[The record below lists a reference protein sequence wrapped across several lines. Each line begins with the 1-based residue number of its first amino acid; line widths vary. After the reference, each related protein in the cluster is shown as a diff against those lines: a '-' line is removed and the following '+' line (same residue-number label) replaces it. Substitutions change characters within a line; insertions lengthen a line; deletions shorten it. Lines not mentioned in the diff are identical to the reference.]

1 MCMHMSP
8 HGRMRCVPP
17 SRDGAPFFSTFQG
30 AQGRPDILLEWNYY
44 QAPEQHQPP
53 PMALLSTAGELIDA
67 ALRGGLKQEGA
78 DGEGEGAE
86 GGAFCFPREYAL
98 RSVLGLGYRASD
110 DMAWHTDMAG
120 EEGWSGLS

>member
-1 MCMHMSP
+1 
-8 HGRMRCVPP
+8 
-17 SRDGAPFFSTFQG
+17 
-30 AQGRPDILLEWNYY
+30 
-44 QAPEQHQPP
+44 
-53 PMALLSTAGELIDA
+53 MALLSTAAELIDA

-86 GGAFCFPREYAL
+86 GGAFCFPRECAL

-120 EEGWSGLS
+120 EEGWSAPS

>member
-1 MCMHMSP
+1 
-8 HGRMRCVPP
+8 MRCVPP

>member
-1 MCMHMSP
+1 LSCP
-8 HGRMRCVPP
+8 
-17 SRDGAPFFSTFQG
+17 G

-53 PMALLSTAGELIDA
+53 PMALLSTAAELIDA

-86 GGAFCFPREYAL
+86 GGAFCFPREWAL

-120 EEGWSGLS
+120 EEGWSAPS